1 MWAPD
6 GESVIAEKV
15 CWIDGQVYSVLCEL
29 DVAHV
34 RFSVRA
40 SLSGTPC

>member
-15 CWIDGQVYSVLCEL
+15 CWIDGQVDSVLCEL
-29 DVAHV
+29 DGQVY
-34 RFSVRA
+34 SVRA